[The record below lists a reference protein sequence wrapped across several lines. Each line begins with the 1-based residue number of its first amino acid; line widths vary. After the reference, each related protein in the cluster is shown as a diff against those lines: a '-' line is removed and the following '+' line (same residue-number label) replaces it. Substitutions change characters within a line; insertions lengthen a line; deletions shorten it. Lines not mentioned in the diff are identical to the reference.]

1 MSWNI
6 FLQLYSYEC
15 CVVSTVSLKLVFN
28 LVTVLWFFQ
37 LLNMKSN
44 DPFSD
49 LNLIDWSPNN
59 ILAVALNTNVYL
71 WNAGTGSIQQL
82 LTLEGID
89 SVCSV
94 SWIQQGHYLAVGTNM
109 GLVQVCYITY
119 LQTMLSTL

>member
-1 MSWNI
+1 
-6 FLQLYSYEC
+6 
-15 CVVSTVSLKLVFN
+15 V
-28 LVTVLWFFQ
+28 
-37 LLNMKSN
+37 KSN

-59 ILAVALNTNVYL
+59 ILAVALNTYVYL

-82 LTLEGID
+82 LSLEGSD

-94 SWIQQGHYLAVGTNM
+94 NWIQQGHYLAVGTNM

-119 LQTMLSTL
+119 LRTVLSTL